1 MERLTRNTGL
11 VQARKKSPFAVA
23 ASNGRMRH
31 RLGETFFILTILLA
45 VYLVAC
51 LVTYAPTDP
60 GPFNS
65 FAAQQVTTWAALGAW
80 LANFFLFL
88 TGYLSYVIP
97 LVLMYLGWLFYQG
110 SDVAEEESR
119 LLDWLAHLT
128 GLVLFVLSATG
139 LLHIHALP
147 PTGAM
152 PAGGGGVIGLQ
163 IATPLLQFSGVL
175 GSTLFLLSMLLVGL
189 TLFAGISWFQVMD
202 LTGRFTLAGVNWLAT
217 VAGMRD
223 WFAGRRAKAQRG
235 EVRKADSVRQKGK
248 TKPRIEPQ
256 LQVEEVQPSQRA
268 VRERQQPL
276 FKNLPVGALP
286 PLELLDAAPDQPV
299 GYSKEALEAL
309 SRQVE
314 LKLADF
320 GVQVDVVAVHPGP
333 VITRFELQPA
343 AGPKSSQISNLART
357 WRAAS
362 A

>member
-23 ASNGRMRH
+23 ASNGRLRH
-31 RLGETFFILTILLA
+31 RLGETFFILTVLLA

-65 FAAQQVTTWAALGAW
+65 FAAQQVHNVGRLLGAW

-88 TGYLSYVIP
+88 TGYLAYVIP
-97 LVLMYLGWLFYQG
+97 LVLMYLGWLFYRG
-110 SDVAEEESR
+110 SDVPEEESR

-128 GLVLFVLSATG
+128 GLVLFVLSASG

-163 IATPLLQFSGVL
+163 IATPLLQLSGVL

-202 LTGRFTLAGVNWLAT
+202 LTGRYTLAGFNWLAAT
-217 VAGMRD
+217 IAGMRD

-248 TKPRIEPQ
+248 TKPRI
-256 LQVEEVQPSQRA
+256 
-268 VRERQQPL
+268 
-276 FKNLPVGALP
+276 
-286 PLELLDAAPDQPV
+286 
-299 GYSKEALEAL
+299 
-309 SRQVE
+309 
-314 LKLADF
+314 
-320 GVQVDVVAVHPGP
+320 
-333 VITRFELQPA
+333 
-343 AGPKSSQISNLART
+343 
-357 WRAAS
+357 
-362 A
+362 